1 MIEEGYGFTTG
12 CDDSRLPATH
22 VRGSAGAPD
31 LVGVPEKVASP
42 GFELRTPLWAQDFAP
57 RFL

>member
-1 MIEEGYGFTTG
+1 MV
-12 CDDSRLPATH
+12 LPQGVMTVDTH